1 MFYKTMNSS
10 FQPVTMMQTLKN
22 YYCVSDITRFFFI
35 RLRCFSICFFY
46 VNMDTFD
53 RCAPV
58 SCRTAA
64 IRRRHRLRKYVDL
77 HRMHRRGAPLA
88 MPIVQTCSYPYLR
101 LFLPCLTQN
110 KNLEQKVKASMAT
123 SLHRVA
129 FIEHFIIIIGLSE
142 LHLYSPN
149 WRHYTLSGFTPAFSD

>member
-1 MFYKTMNSS
+1 MFYKTINSS

-22 YYCVSDITRFFFI
+22 YYCVSDISSFFFY
-35 RLRCFSICFFY
+35 SIALFFHCFFY

-53 RCAPV
+53 CCALV

-64 IRRRHRLRKYVDL
+64 IRIRHRLRKYVDL

-88 MPIVQTCSYPYLR
+88 TPIAQTCSYPYLR

-129 FIEHFIIIIGLSE
+129 FIEHFIIIGLSE

-149 WRHYTLSGFTPAFSD
+149 